1 MLSPDQLRVVRVE
14 TQGDAN
20 IGAVARSLACFGVA
34 ELVLVNPRARLS
46 ENAFNW
52 AVHGKPVLE
61 SARQCA
67 TLAEAVEGTTLAVA
81 LTARHGKRRHRMVTP
96 SQFHEEVWPQFPP
109 ASRLA
114 LVFGNEES
122 GLDNASLDFCQRL
135 IKIPTH
141 PGHTSLNLA
150 HSVTIMLYELLGRE
164 GRPSLGGKA
173 LELASAADCQRLLA
187 EAGSFLAEWGYPSH
201 QATLEEEL
209 VKLADIAQRSRLE
222 AWEIRFLLGML
233 RHIRNVQAG
242 RIEVASRSE

>member
-1 MLSPDQLRVVRVE
+1 MSPEDVRVVLVE
-14 TQGDAN
+14 PQGDAN
-20 IGAVARSLACFGVA
+20 VGAVARSLACFGVG
-34 ELVLVNPRARLS
+34 ELMLVNPRAKLT

-61 SARQCA
+61 A
-67 TLAEAVEGTTLAVA
+67 TRICTSLAEAVEGTTLAVA

-96 SQFHEEVWPQFPP
+96 SQFHEEVWPQFSP

-135 IKIPTH
+135 IKIPTQ

-150 HSVTIMLYELLGRE
+150 HSVTIMLYELLGR
-164 GRPSLGGKA
+164 GGQPSLGGKQ
-173 LELASAADCQRLLA
+173 LELATAGDCQRLLS
-187 EAGSFLAEWGYPSH
+187 EAGTFLAEWGYPSH
-201 QATLEEEL
+201 QATLEEEV

-242 RIEVASRSE
+242 RIRG